1 MGRDLVICQLTHFRS
16 QVQTTINNEKT
27 CFFSRLAL
35 SLSSENIKSSVTLHQ
50 PSRDAT
56 VVKLRC
62 GQIY

>member
-1 MGRDLVICQLTHFRS
+1 MKDIVSIILFHKVDLS
-16 QVQTTINNEKT
+16 EMSEKT
-27 CFFSRLAL
+27 QKTCVLIYL
-35 SLSSENIKSSVTLHQ
+35 VLTLSSENIKSSVALHQ

>member
-1 MGRDLVICQLTHFRS
+1 MKDIVSIILFHKVDLSVMS
-16 QVQTTINNEKT
+16 EKT
-27 CFFSRLAL
+27 QKTCVLIYIVLTL
-35 SLSSENIKSSVTLHQ
+35 SPENIKSSVTLHQ